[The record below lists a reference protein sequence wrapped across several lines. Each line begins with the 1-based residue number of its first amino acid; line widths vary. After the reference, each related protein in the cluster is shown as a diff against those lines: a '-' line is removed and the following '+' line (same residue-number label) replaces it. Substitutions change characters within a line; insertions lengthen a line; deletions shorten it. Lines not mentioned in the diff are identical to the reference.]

1 MKPHIS
7 TCQFRIYRPV
17 RKGQLWGF
25 PLSRQLIL
33 ATLVWFFKAVDVF
46 YESQIVLTIG
56 GHDDKK
62 IASFFLA
69 QNLQCFV
76 QIGLISVTEGNYQG
90 VDSIFVRTSGV
101 LNLLPLHSIV
111 ILSLGVFHDFAN
123 DDKCDDRDMDE
134 F

>member
-1 MKPHIS
+1 M
-7 TCQFRIYRPV
+7 
-17 RKGQLWGF
+17 
-25 PLSRQLIL
+25 
-33 ATLVWFFKAVDVF
+33 
-46 YESQIVLTIG
+46 
-56 GHDDKK
+56 
-62 IASFFLA
+62 
-69 QNLQCFV
+69 QCFV
-76 QIGLISVTEGNYQG
+76 QIGLISVIEVNYQG